1 MLRWEGGNVLV
12 WFHMHCIMFIHCLI
26 SPPSSYLSFCLF
38 RYCLPPQPSTGPEV
52 TRFIV
57 CLSKTNGDEA
67 AAIELFRGKYPK
79 GHSLTTTSTSV
90 STATVAP
97 SSSSSSSTKAATTQ
111 WKGIKNVVDESSN
124 DQWAK
129 YIGWYEFDNVDNGE
143 RQIFSRLV
151 DAIKAYDTSI
161 VRAKGDKVKRN
172 DLNLPDDWE
181 WLFSKSGVVEPV
193 TYTQE
198 EYTEKLQQEKK
209 KMKTTVEKDKALAVA
224 AAVDVQVAAAIDAER
239 KKHHKLRKQWKAAT
253 NQEKAQAIETAR
265 SEGGERVSLAMSEA
279 KKAMNSQMIR
289 SEMALKEATVLHNL
303 QMDKLQHELQQ
314 QHEHEKEQALYWLRV
329 EMEQADQEQEQEQQ
343 QQIEPRQRA
352 NSQQL
357 AAELAAAVAEGTL
370 LPSSMAS
377 MAQKQRLKPDESSS
391 AKKNLVRSGSAS
403 LSEPPLK
410 RTKLVSTTSDGIIP
424 QVATATAAAMAV
436 AFAEPSHQQ
445 QQNRRPSSITPTN
458 LPSSAS
464 ELSSSQQQWE
474 QQQMTKKTAVDQVA
488 GETTTEEKKAG
499 GHQDAVE
506 ALLQYAEKLDSE
518 EEDGSVH
525 SKNEGGNCQ
534 HGFEAVSLSIIMSP
548 NAAKPKMTSS
558 LPLAK

>member
-1 MLRWEGGNVLV
+1 MCCVALGRGECFGLVSYALYNVHTL
-12 WFHMHCIMFIHCLI
+12 
-26 SPPSSYLSFCLF
+26 SNPPLFSSLCLF
-38 RYCLPPQPSTGPEV
+38 LYCLPPQPSTGPEV

-79 GHSLTTTSTSV
+79 GHSLTTTSTSS

-97 SSSSSSSTKAATTQ
+97 SSSSSSTKAATTQ
-111 WKGIKNVVDESSN
+111 WKGIRNVVDESSN

-172 DLNLPDDWE
+172 ELNLPDDWE

-209 KMKTTVEKDKALAVA
+209 QLKTTVEKDKALAVA

-239 KKHHKLRKQWKAAT
+239 KKHNKLRKQWKAAT
-253 NQEKAQAIETAR
+253 DQEKAQAIETAR
-265 SEGGERVSLAMSEA
+265 SEGEERVSLAMSEA

-303 QMDKLQHELQQ
+303 QMDKLRHELQQ
-314 QHEHEKEQALYWLRV
+314 QHEYEKEQALYWLRV
-329 EMEQADQEQEQEQQ
+329 EMEQADQQQEQEQQ
-343 QQIEPRQRA
+343 QQIAPRQRA

-424 QVATATAAAMAV
+424 EVATATAAAMAV

-464 ELSSSQQQWE
+464 DLSSSQQQWE

-488 GETTTEEKKAG
+488 GENTTEEKKAG

-525 SKNEGGNCQ
+525 SNNEEGNRQ